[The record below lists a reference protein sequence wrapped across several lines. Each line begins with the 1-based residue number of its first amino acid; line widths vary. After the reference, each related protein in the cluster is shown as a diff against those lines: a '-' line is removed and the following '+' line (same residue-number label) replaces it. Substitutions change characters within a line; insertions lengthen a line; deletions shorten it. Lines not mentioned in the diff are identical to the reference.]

1 MIASVELQVVSRL
14 LTSDDQNEIDTLLS
28 FGDEYY
34 TLLNKQIAFIQNHAA
49 KYGTTPDVFTFRS
62 EFPDCELVDVSES
75 LEYLVNEMRK
85 NRQHIILLE
94 MVDKLSR
101 LESGDVVEAW
111 NYIGSQCDL
120 ASELN
125 ESKPMNIVAQAQ
137 ERADQVLEYS
147 KQQRIPTGFP
157 EIDKI
162 MYGGLSTVEELV
174 VIIARTNSGK
184 AQPLWSNVLTPTGWK
199 KMGDVKVGDVL
210 VGKNNDN
217 GRVVQIF
224 PQGEVDYYRV
234 NFDDGTF
241 VECCGNHLWE
251 VLDSQRR
258 RTEDP
263 NYEKFLTLTTD
274 EIRNSLDRRYS
285 VELCGQVEFDV
296 TFDRDNELDPYLLG
310 VLLGDGGL
318 RDGGVVLHCPDEE
331 VWNNILPVL
340 SKYGCHRGGKNNN
353 RISGDVWNHNF
364 VKDKLAEYGLLGHKS
379 VDKFIPHQYLT
390 APIDVRLS
398 LLSGLL
404 DTDGYA
410 IKNSPTWEFDTASDR
425 LAKDFDELARSLGL
439 FVHKHS
445 KSKSGYKTPDGVYHK
460 CSGVWHFL
468 CRSTFNPFRLER
480 KGRRWSYRTEVMN
493 RSRLRRNCK
502 KIKSVDYVG
511 KTECQCVL
519 LDNWTHTY
527 ITDGYTVT
535 HNTWILTKMMET
547 AQANGFPVLYYSPEM
562 QSSLLSTRFDTWR
575 AHFKNNELFTGKYT
589 DEYIRY
595 IKELEHEET
604 PAYIIEDKDMPDGVS
619 VRTLTP
625 LVKRYGIKLLIID
638 GLSYMKDDQKA
649 LRDTEKYKNI
659 CADLFN
665 LSKKFGCAVAV
676 TMQANRA
683 TLESKDENGDP
694 FPTIYNA
701 EGSDHPARIAT
712 QVFAVRQIF
721 ETHTLDIRLEKSR
734 NAANTKPVVS
744 YVWEVN
750 TGHVQHVEDGSVV
763 QPDQTTAQF
772 EAQPIHVADRSNVP
786 TESFDEFDDDDD
798 AGVAF

>member
-14 LTSDDQNEIDTLLS
+14 LTSEDQNEIDTLLS

-34 TLLNKQIAFIQNHAA
+34 TLLNKQIAFIQHHAA

-62 EFPDCELVDVSES
+62 EFPDCELVEVSES

-184 AQPLWSNVLTPTGWK
+184 S
-199 KMGDVKVGDVL
+199 
-210 VGKNNDN
+210 
-217 GRVVQIF
+217 
-224 PQGEVDYYRV
+224 
-234 NFDDGTF
+234 
-241 VECCGNHLWE
+241 
-251 VLDSQRR
+251 
-258 RTEDP
+258 
-263 NYEKFLTLTTD
+263 
-274 EIRNSLDRRYS
+274 
-285 VELCGQVEFDV
+285 
-296 TFDRDNELDPYLLG
+296 
-310 VLLGDGGL
+310 
-318 RDGGVVLHCPDEE
+318 
-331 VWNNILPVL
+331 
-340 SKYGCHRGGKNNN
+340 
-353 RISGDVWNHNF
+353 
-364 VKDKLAEYGLLGHKS
+364 
-379 VDKFIPHQYLT
+379 
-390 APIDVRLS
+390 
-398 LLSGLL
+398 
-404 DTDGYA
+404 
-410 IKNSPTWEFDTASDR
+410 
-425 LAKDFDELARSLGL
+425 
-439 FVHKHS
+439 
-445 KSKSGYKTPDGVYHK
+445 
-460 CSGVWHFL
+460 
-468 CRSTFNPFRLER
+468 
-480 KGRRWSYRTEVMN
+480 
-493 RSRLRRNCK
+493 
-502 KIKSVDYVG
+502 
-511 KTECQCVL
+511 
-519 LDNWTHTY
+519 
-527 ITDGYTVT
+527 
-535 HNTWILTKMMET
+535 WICTKMMET
-547 AQANGFPVLYYSPEM
+547 AQGNGFPVLYYSPEM
-562 QSSLLSTRFDTWR
+562 QSSYLATRFDTWR
-575 AHFKNNELFTGKYT
+575 AHFKNNELFTGKY
-589 DEYIRY
+589 DDAYVQY
-595 IKELEHEET
+595 IKDLPNEET
-604 PAYIIEDKDMPDGVS
+604 PALVVEDKDMPDGVS

-625 LVKRYGIKLLIID
+625 LIRRYGIRLLIID
-638 GLSYMKDDQKA
+638 GLSYMKDDEKSVK
-649 LRDTEKYKNI
+649 DYDKYKHI
-659 CADLFN
+659 CTSLFN
-665 LSKKFGCAVAV
+665 MSKKFGCAVVV

-694 FPTIYNA
+694 FPSIYNA

-734 NAANTKPVVS
+734 SASNTKPVVS

-763 QPDQTTAQF
+763 SAEQPAQQF
-772 EAQPIHVADRSNVP
+772 EAQPIHVTDRSNVP
-786 TESFDEFDDDDD
+786 AESFDEFDDDDD